1 MRLKPTAIIFAL
13 ACLGTS
19 ACTRSQSPRAGAA
32 PAPLVTKL
40 EVDNQAFL
48 DMNIYVLRD
57 GGARLRLGTA
67 TGNSKTTLTIPD
79 MVMLSGATPLKF
91 VADPIGGRRT
101 SVSSSVIVNPGD
113 IVTLRIPPG

>member
-32 PAPLVTKL
+32 AAPLITKL

-48 DMNIYVLRD
+48 DMNIYVIRD

-67 TGNSKTTLTIPD
+67 LGNATTTLTIPES
-79 MVMLSGATPLKF
+79 VMLSGGTPLKF
-91 VADPIGGRRT
+91 LADPIGSRRT
-101 SVSSSVIVNPGD
+101 SVSSSIVVNHGD